1 MAELATL
8 AFYLADLYRNPVII
22 LMDGMLGQMME
33 PVDFDRVKSFPAPG
47 QALGF
52 AGKGGWAAED
62 DLCGAF

>member
-33 PVDFDRVKSFPAPG
+33 PVDFDRVKLLPVPAKPW
-47 QALGF
+47 ALRGR
-52 AGKGGWAAED
+52 GWAAED
-62 DLCGAF
+62 DLCSTF